1 MIGSRTY
8 EWNQFDQ
15 MRIDRKELSREIRL
29 VGREGTLNLVIKDD
43 LPDFDELA
51 RDCFFYMNQNIESP
65 IPQDEVTPRKPKA

>member
-1 MIGSRTY
+1 MIGSRAY

-51 RDCFFYMNQNIESP
+51 RDCFFYMNQK
-65 IPQDEVTPRKPKA
+65 PQIRSQTACLITTRET

>member
-1 MIGSRTY
+1 MIGSRAY

-51 RDCFFYMNQNIESP
+51 RDCFFYMNQK
-65 IPQDEVTPRKPKA
+65 PQVSRPDGATKKEKRA